1 MTRNRIRRP
10 KVGAVPQKSELK
22 VKRKIQSRK
31 KRLRPNRLANQ
42 PLIGSTMAFETK
54 YDVSTKVLSSLL
66 APRFP
71 AMCGNATLAM
81 LVSSTSMNA
90 ASATTT
96 AMSQGLC
103 FGRQGSRGG
112 AAGGVASTSVLLD
125 IDFGNNGHARPQPMV
140 VVLFRIDIDADRNA
154 LHHLHVVSRGVLWG
168 QQTEARTA
176 RTTAAGPLAVV

>member
-10 KVGAVPQKSELK
+10 KGGAVPQKSELK

-54 YDVSTKVLSSLL
+54 YDVSTQVLSSLL
-66 APRFP
+66 APTFP

-90 ASATTT
+90 ARATTT
-96 AMSQGLC
+96 AMSQGVC
-103 FGRQGSRGG
+103 FGRHGSRGS
-112 AAGGVASTSVLLD
+112 AAGGVASASVLLD
-125 IDFGNNGHARPQPMV
+125 INLGKYRHARPQPV
-140 VVLFRIDIDADRNA
+140 IGVLVRIDFN
-154 LHHLHVVSRGVLWG
+154 S
-168 QQTEARTA
+168 
-176 RTTAAGPLAVV
+176 